1 MGVTTAMPVAWLR
14 WAVCMVIAGCLLA
27 GPTGCSGGRKKA
39 KGKAVAKAKA
49 DDDADDDADESGS
62 AAADDGMAED
72 TAADETADEKADDA
86 ADTAAVAMARD
97 GADDGGE
104 WPLPEGVDPDTPT
117 VTDEERI
124 AVFAPKDWARAAQS
138 KDYLVKFIPSRR
150 KTYPSIVVLVT
161 AAPDDFEEVEPEDQ
175 KKFVAAVAASLA
187 KTFVKNGKS
196 TLVKKPA
203 AVQLGDHFGVTW
215 SAPATVKIDG
225 VSESIDRISYAV
237 VLAGRM
243 YTVEVRAPKGKLE
256 DNDGIKA
263 AKAVAAALR
272 PPEFIPKTEAA
283 AGFTPPPAVPAP
295 AAE

>member
-1 MGVTTAMPVAWLR
+1 MSVSTAMPVAWLR
-14 WAVCMVIAGCLLA
+14 WAVCLVVAGCLLA
-27 GPTGCSGGRKKA
+27 APAGCSGGRKKA
-39 KGKAVAKAKA
+39 KGKAAAKAKA
-49 DDDADDDADESGS
+49 AEDDADEESDAKADAVAADG
-62 AAADDGMAED
+62 AAAGDMADGDAADGDKAED
-72 TAADETADEKADDA
+72 TAD
-86 ADTAAVAMARD
+86 VAMVKN
-97 GADDGGE
+97 GADDEGE

-124 AVFAPKDWARAAQS
+124 AVFAPKEWARAAQS

-161 AAPDDFEEVEPEDQ
+161 DAPDDFEEVEPEDQ

-196 TLVKKPA
+196 TLLKKPA
-203 AVQLGDHFGVTW
+203 AVQLGDHFGATW
-215 SAPATVKIDG
+215 IAPATVKIDG
-225 VSESIDRISYAV
+225 VNESIDRLSYAV

-256 DNDGIKA
+256 ENDGVKL